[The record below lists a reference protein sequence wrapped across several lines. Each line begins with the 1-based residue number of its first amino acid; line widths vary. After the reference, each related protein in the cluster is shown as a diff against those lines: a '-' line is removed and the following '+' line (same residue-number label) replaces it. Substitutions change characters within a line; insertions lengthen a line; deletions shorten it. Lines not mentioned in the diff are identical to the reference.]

1 MFDRERIRDGAST
14 RRHAIFKPGA
24 KTVMFDAGAPPVI
37 GEGDRFAVAGR
48 KLLAGG

>member
-1 MFDRERIRDGAST
+1 MFDREMTRDGRST

-24 KTVMFDAGAPPVI
+24 ATVIFDAGAPPMI

-48 KLLAGG
+48 KLLGGG